1 MAGRNSRTPGPG
13 ARRPSAH
20 RGRARR
26 PRPWYR
32 TRAYRLSRTLVL
44 GFLLVVGAVR
54 CSQDDGP
61 PTTTAAPE
69 PAPARSQS
77 PAPRAD
83 DARPAPPR
91 TVPRRTA
98 PPPRPLSRSR
108 ATRVVIPYIG
118 VDAPVFGL
126 GLDRDHRLTAPP
138 EDDGHRVGWYEGG
151 PSPGEQGTA
160 VVVGHLD
167 TRTGPA
173 VFAGLGE
180 LGPGHLVELRRADG
194 HSAFYTVDKVRTYE
208 KAHFPNGE
216 VYGARGRPE
225 LRLITCGGAYDR
237 RTGYAGNTVVFAHL
251 TRTR

>member
-1 MAGRNSRTPGPG
+1 MHPG
-13 ARRPSAH
+13 RRPSRHDGHPRAPP
-20 RGRARR
+20 GR
-26 PRPWYR
+26 
-32 TRAYRLSRTLVL
+32 L
-44 GFLLVVGAVR
+44 
-54 CSQDDGP
+54 
-61 PTTTAAPE
+61 
-69 PAPARSQS
+69 PA
-77 PAPRAD
+77 PAPRAS
-83 DARPAPPR
+83 DARPAPHR
-91 TVPRRTA
+91 TAPRRTA

-108 ATRVVIPYIG
+108 PTRVVIPDTG
-118 VDAPVFGL
+118 VGAPVFGL
-126 GLDRDHRLTAPP
+126 GLDRDRRLTAPP
-138 EDDGHRVGWYEGG
+138 DDDGHRVGWYEGG

-173 VFAGLGE
+173 VFAGHGE

-194 HSAFYTVDKVRTYE
+194 RRAVHTVDRVRTYE

-225 LRLITCGGAYDR
+225 LRLITCGGIYDR